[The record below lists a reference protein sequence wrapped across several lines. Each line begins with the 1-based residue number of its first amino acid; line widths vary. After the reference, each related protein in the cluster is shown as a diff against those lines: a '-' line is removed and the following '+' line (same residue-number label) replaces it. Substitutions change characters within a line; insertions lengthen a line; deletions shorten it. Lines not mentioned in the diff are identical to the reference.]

1 MYIIKTQSC
10 ISSVPCGLHIITPQ
24 VCIYFQEFNMK
35 FTVSKSEFMRVLVPA
50 MGTVSNKN
58 TITAIEGVLIE
69 TLDNGRIQISTY
81 DMNKGFR
88 ATIETVE
95 IERTGR
101 YIINAQRLYQTV
113 RVLPDDDITIDVND
127 KLNCEISCGKAS
139 FSMFA
144 LKGEDFPNLPDL
156 VTDNGFTVSA
166 DVLRKMISKVVHSIA
181 DQDKRPMLCGAFF
194 KITEGGME
202 VVSCDSYRLS
212 KCNIK
217 CDIASIAGDGSINY
231 SFIIPGHAL
240 GELNKVLADGE
251 DEAVRFYLSRKHAI
265 VNKGDVIFFTRT
277 IDSEYIDYN
286 RMIPRDNSI
295 VVTIDRDRL
304 LSGLERANIIAEE
317 KIQGSGKSYVK
328 VCVKDQQLALNSS
341 SVYGCVN
348 DEMDCVHEG
357 DDIEIGFNC
366 RFLIDAVKVAEGES
380 LYVKFKNPS
389 QAITIEAVEESEEF
403 NYCYVIVPVRMD
415 YSGS

>member
-1 MYIIKTQSC
+1 
-10 ISSVPCGLHIITPQ
+10 
-24 VCIYFQEFNMK
+24 
-35 FTVSKSEFMRVLVPA
+35 MRVLVPA

-217 CDIASIAGDGSINY
+217 CDIASIAGDGGINY

-286 RMIPRDNSI
+286 RMIPRDNGI

-403 NYCYVIVPVRMD
+403 SYCYVIVPVRMD

>member
-1 MYIIKTQSC
+1 
-10 ISSVPCGLHIITPQ
+10 
-24 VCIYFQEFNMK
+24 MK
-35 FTVSKSEFMRVLVPA
+35 FTIHKSDFMRVLVPA

-69 TLDNGRIQISTY
+69 TLDNGKVQISTY

-88 ATIETVE
+88 AIVEPTE
-95 IERTGR
+95 IERSGR
-101 YIINAQRLYQTV
+101 FIINAQRLYQTM
-113 RVLPDDDITIDVND
+113 RVLPDDDITFDVND
-127 KLNCEISCGKAS
+127 KLNCEITSGKAA

-144 LKGEDFPNLPDL
+144 LKGEDFPNLPEL
-156 VTDNGFTVSA
+156 ITDNGFSVSA
-166 DVLRKMISKVVHSIA
+166 EIMRKMISKVVHSIA

-194 KITEGGME
+194 KISESGME

-217 CDIASIAGDGSINY
+217 CEIASIANSAAVNY
-231 SFIIPGHAL
+231 AFIIPGHAL

-286 RMIPRDNSI
+286 RMIPRDNGI
-295 VVTIDRDRL
+295 VVTIDRERL

-317 KIQGSGKSYVK
+317 KVQGSGKSYVK
-328 VCVKDQQLALNSS
+328 LSVKDQQLSLAST

-357 DDIEIGFNC
+357 EDIEIGFNC

-380 LYVKFKNPS
+380 LYVKLKNPS
-389 QAITIEAVEESEEF
+389 QAITIEAVEEDDEF
-403 NYCYVIVPVRMD
+403 SYCYVIVPVRMD
-415 YSGS
+415 YSGN

>member
-1 MYIIKTQSC
+1 
-10 ISSVPCGLHIITPQ
+10 
-24 VCIYFQEFNMK
+24 
-35 FTVSKSEFMRVLVPA
+35 MRVLVPA

-69 TLDNGRIQISTY
+69 TLDNGKIQISTY

-88 ATIETVE
+88 AVVEPTE
-95 IERTGR
+95 IERSGR

-113 RVLPDDDITIDVND
+113 RVLPDDEITFDVND

-166 DVLRKMISKVVHSIA
+166 EILRKMVSKVAHSIA

-194 KITEGGME
+194 KISEGGME

-217 CDIASIAGDGSINY
+217 CDIASIATSGNLNY

-251 DEAVRFYLSRKHAI
+251 DENVKFYLSRKHAI
-265 VNKGDVIFFTRT
+265 VNKGNVIFFTRT

-295 VVTIDRDRL
+295 IVNIDRERL

-328 VCVKDQQLALNSS
+328 ISVSEQQLSLTSS

-366 RFLIDAVKVAEGES
+366 RFLIDAVKVAEGEN
-380 LYVKFKNPS
+380 LYVKFKNPN
-389 QAITIEAVEESEEF
+389 QAITIEAVEESDDF
-403 NYCYVIVPVRMD
+403 TYCYVIVPVRMD
-415 YSGS
+415 YNN

>member
-1 MYIIKTQSC
+1 
-10 ISSVPCGLHIITPQ
+10 
-24 VCIYFQEFNMK
+24 MK

-113 RVLPDDDITIDVND
+113 RVRPDDDITIDVND

-217 CDIASIAGDGSINY
+217 CDIASIAGDGGINY

-240 GELNKVLADGE
+240 SEIVKILPDDDDFKCV
-251 DEAVRFYLSRKHAI
+251 VYLSRKHAI
-265 VNKGDVIFFTRT
+265 IKCDDIVFFTRT

-286 RMIPRDNSI
+286 RITPKDNDI
-295 VVTIDRDRL
+295 FVTVDKSRL

-317 KIQGSGKSYVK
+317 RIQGSGRSYVK
-328 VCVKDQQLALNSS
+328 LKTDEQTLVITSS
-341 SVYGCVN
+341 SVNGRVS

-357 DDIEIGFNC
+357 GDIEIGFNC
-366 RFLIDAVKVAEGES
+366 RYLINSIRVADGENIKIALKS
-380 LYVKFKNPS
+380 PTH
-389 QAITIEAVEESEEF
+389 AITIEPADEDGDF
-403 NYCYVIVPVRMD
+403 DYFYMILPVRMNEQ
-415 YSGS
+415 

>member
-1 MYIIKTQSC
+1 
-10 ISSVPCGLHIITPQ
+10 
-24 VCIYFQEFNMK
+24 
-35 FTVSKSEFMRVLVPA
+35 MRVLVPA

-166 DVLRKMISKVVHSIA
+166 DILRKMISKVVHSIA

-194 KITEGGME
+194 KISESGME

-217 CDIASIAGDGSINY
+217 CDIASITGDGSINY

-286 RMIPRDNSI
+286 RMIPRDNGI

-366 RFLIDAVKVAEGES
+366 RFLIDAVKVAEGEN
-380 LYVKFKNPS
+380 LYVKLKNPS
-389 QAITIEAVEESEEF
+389 QAITIEAVEENEEF
-403 NYCYVIVPVRMD
+403 SYCYVIVPVRMD